1 MCSGGILLFQIA
13 RVVVGEAESFAGDL
27 GFLTGRGVDVVLL
40 GDRGCVAVMQEF
52 QRRYPEVWS
61 EDIGGREPERRGP
74 GGQDGDPSPPAGPP
88 TPSRAPPQCP
98 TGQAAASP
106 APA

>member
-1 MCSGGILLFQIA
+1 MCSGAILLFQIA

-52 QRRYPEVWS
+52 QRRYPEGWS
-61 EDIGGREPERRGP
+61 GDIGGREPERCGP
-74 GGQDGDPSPPAGPP
+74 GGQGGGPSPPARPP
-88 TPSRAPPQCP
+88 TLSRAPPPCP
-98 TGQAAASP
+98 AGRAAGSP
-106 APA
+106 T